1 MKQTGKG
8 AVILPHGVLFRGN
21 AEGTIREKLIKK
33 GWIKGIIGLPT
44 NLFYG
49 TGIPACV
56 IVLDK
61 EDTSRRTGIFMI
73 DASKGFKKDGN
84 KNRLRSQDVH
94 KIVDTFNK
102 NLEIDKYSK
111 MVTYSE
117 IETNEYNLNIP
128 RYIDSRSDEDIQDL
142 YAHLNGGI
150 PSADIENLKEYW
162 DVFKTL
168 KEELFEL
175 SAKDGYY
182 NAKIE
187 SNEIKSFILNHD
199 EFSKFRGDVFAL
211 YRKWDHYETFYNL
224 ETSFKPKELIY
235 VLSEDLLARFKDVK
249 LISKYDIYQ
258 ILMDYWAE
266 TMQDDCYMLAIDGW
280 EIGSKVREL
289 VPSKDKNGKNVYKET
304 HDFEF
309 NKIRY
314 VADLIPP
321 KLLINKYFQTE
332 QKTIDKLQTKLDSAS
347 SELESFIEENSGEDG
362 LLEDGKTDK
371 GSISKASITNRLKIT
386 KDKDEIKALK
396 ECKKLIDVESDA
408 KKELKDAVD
417 KLNLTVFKKYPT
429 LVIEDIKEIVIED
442 KWLNHITS
450 QIDEEINRVTT
461 SLANRIKTLEERYTE
476 PLKDIEIEV
485 NKLSLNVENHLKA
498 MGLSW

>member
-1 MKQTGKG
+1 
-8 AVILPHGVLFRGN
+8 
-21 AEGTIREKLIKK
+21 
-33 GWIKGIIGLPT
+33 
-44 NLFYG
+44 
-49 TGIPACV
+49 
-56 IVLDK
+56 
-61 EDTSRRTGIFMI
+61 
-73 DASKGFKKDGN
+73 
-84 KNRLRSQDVH
+84 
-94 KIVDTFNK
+94 
-102 NLEIDKYSK
+102 
-111 MVTYSE
+111 
-117 IETNEYNLNIP
+117 
-128 RYIDSRSDEDIQDL
+128 
-142 YAHLNGGI
+142 
-150 PSADIENLKEYW
+150 
-162 DVFKTL
+162 
-168 KEELFEL
+168 
-175 SAKDGYY
+175 
-182 NAKIE
+182 
-187 SNEIKSFILNHD
+187 
-199 EFSKFRGDVFAL
+199 L